1 MKRNHILRLMADFLK
16 GWGTVGEK
24 LLRYYSY
31 VNEKRG
37 LAGKIELAK
46 QTKIPSP
53 KASLEPDSPELIA
66 LFKKKVEKITGEPA
80 PDF

>member
-1 MKRNHILRLMADFLK
+1 MA
-16 GWGTVGEK
+16 EK

-31 VNEKRG
+31 VSKKHG
-37 LAGKIELAK
+37 FSGKFELAK
-46 QTKIPSP
+46 QTKIPST

-66 LFKKKVEKITGEPA
+66 LFKEAVEKITGEPA

>member
-1 MKRNHILRLMADFLK
+1 MA
-16 GWGTVGEK
+16 EK

-31 VNEKRG
+31 ISGKRG
-37 LAGKIELAK
+37 FTGKFELAK
-46 QTKIPSP
+46 QTKIPST

-66 LFKKKVEKITGEPA
+66 RFKEAIEKITGEPA